1 MANMGCIM
9 LCANAFEGDHL
20 AHYGVMGMKWGV
32 RRYQPY
38 PSDYVGN
45 GRYIGKPSTTPEGLK
60 PTLREKIREYAK
72 SGHALTRAKE
82 YSLDRRIANRAER
95 MQKRFVKKQTNRY
108 AKALGSGNEA
118 KIARTKLKLDQEK
131 KTQEALQKL
140 QQDLTD
146 QRNASFVT
154 ARNRRPISQPLG
166 KFGEAIK
173 DFFSD
178 LPLLSTMSLDNLSNT
193 YAMRRVVQNS
203 LEEANVLNKPVDEVI
218 NANLREEISAIK
230 RLGAS
235 SDVSPAATLK
245 RAKRI
250 VEAVAD
256 L

>member
-118 KIARTKLKLDQEK
+118 KIDSGGSAEASAGSYGSEKCKFRNGKKSQTDFSAARQV
-131 KTQEALQKL
+131 
-140 QQDLTD
+140 
-146 QRNASFVT
+146 R
-154 ARNRRPISQPLG
+154 
-166 KFGEAIK
+166 
-173 DFFSD
+173 
-178 LPLLSTMSLDNLSNT
+178 
-193 YAMRRVVQNS
+193 
-203 LEEANVLNKPVDEVI
+203 
-218 NANLREEISAIK
+218 
-230 RLGAS
+230 
-235 SDVSPAATLK
+235 
-245 RAKRI
+245 
-250 VEAVAD
+250 
-256 L
+256 